1 MRCRFRLHSAE
12 TMGKL
17 QRFVKTPKGF
27 YVSMLCMVNVQ
38 VKKEMT
44 IPGEDEPTGIIQ
56 PLKENIALG
65 LEQAKTAAT

>member
-1 MRCRFRLHSAE
+1 MRCRSQLHSVE
-12 TMGKL
+12 TMEKL
-17 QRFVKTPKGF
+17 QRFVKISGLLCF
-27 YVSMLCMVNVQ
+27 YGKFQ

-65 LEQAKTAAT
+65 LEQAKTAAM

>member
-1 MRCRFRLHSAE
+1 M
-12 TMGKL
+12 
-17 QRFVKTPKGF
+17 QRFVKISGLPYSNAVHVKF
-27 YVSMLCMVNVQ
+27 Q

-65 LEQAKTAAT
+65 LEQAKMAAM

>member
-1 MRCRFRLHSAE
+1 
-12 TMGKL
+12 MGKL
-17 QRFVKTPKGF
+17 PRSVRILTQKIYTQG
-27 YVSMLCMVNVQ
+27 SHCIIIQ

-65 LEQAKTAAT
+65 LEQAKAAAT

>member
-1 MRCRFRLHSAE
+1 MRCRSQPHSVE
-12 TMGKL
+12 MMEKL
-17 QRFVKTPKGF
+17 QRFVKISRF
-27 YVSMLCMVNVQ
+27 LCFNAVHDEFQ

-65 LEQAKTAAT
+65 LEQAKMAAM

>member
-1 MRCRFRLHSAE
+1 MRCRSQLHSAE
-12 TMGKL
+12 TMEKL
-17 QRFVKTPKGF
+17 QRFVKISGLLLHGKF
-27 YVSMLCMVNVQ
+27 Q

-65 LEQAKTAAT
+65 LEQAKMAAM

>member
-1 MRCRFRLHSAE
+1 
-12 TMGKL
+12 
-17 QRFVKTPKGF
+17 
-27 YVSMLCMVNVQ
+27 MLCMVNAVQ

>member
-1 MRCRFRLHSAE
+1 MG
-12 TMGKL
+12 TTGKL
-17 QRFVKTPKGF
+17 PRLVRILAQKIYSQG
-27 YVSMLCMVNVQ
+27 SQCIIIQ

-65 LEQAKTAAT
+65 LEQAKAAAT

>member
-1 MRCRFRLHSAE
+1 ME
-12 TMGKL
+12 KL
-17 QRFVKTPKGF
+17 QRFVKISGLLLHGKF
-27 YVSMLCMVNVQ
+27 Q

-65 LEQAKTAAT
+65 LEQAKMAAM

>member
-1 MRCRFRLHSAE
+1 ME
-12 TMGKL
+12 KL
-17 QRFVKTPKGF
+17 QRFVKISGLLCF
-27 YVSMLCMVNVQ
+27 YGKFQ

-65 LEQAKTAAT
+65 LEQAKTAAM

>member
-1 MRCRFRLHSAE
+1 MRCRSQLHSAE
-12 TMGKL
+12 MMEKL
-17 QRFVKTPKGF
+17 QRFVKISGLPYSNAVHGKF
-27 YVSMLCMVNVQ
+27 Q

-65 LEQAKTAAT
+65 LEQAKMAAM